1 MSRNDTNK
9 LFITFSRY
17 IAEYGATTMDE
28 ITVDFLQEKKRE
40 LSLNQYFINYSI
52 LRVYDKQPYLSSIKL
67 ILNFSLD
74 LFTISGKK

>member
-28 ITVDFLQEKKRE
+28 ITVDFLQEKKARIE
-40 LSLNQYFINYSI
+40 F
-52 LRVYDKQPYLSSIKL
+52 KL
-67 ILNFSLD
+67 VFY
-74 LFTISGKK
+74 